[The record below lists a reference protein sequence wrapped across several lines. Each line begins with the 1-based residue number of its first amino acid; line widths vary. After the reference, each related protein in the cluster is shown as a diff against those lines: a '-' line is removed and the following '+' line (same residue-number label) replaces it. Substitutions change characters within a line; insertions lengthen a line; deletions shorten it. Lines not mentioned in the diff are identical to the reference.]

1 MVVGFMEVKKQGCQP
16 LTLMAFLGCALASI
30 FGLPASHAASID
42 YDALL
47 QQLQNQQ
54 QQLMLPL
61 SVDGKNYGEVSATLR
76 GDMLESIA
84 ASAFIH
90 SLPFNM
96 RTQKQLLSLLEATPS
111 QALQAALTPEQLAPF
126 DIVVVYDAVA
136 LQLVVSIPLARLA
149 VQIINNRNQWATIS
163 REPKYSS
170 NSASFFV
177 NGRYGYQY
185 FTNTLNFTNTSSFN
199 DLVQGASSISARS
212 VSKQHTLNLDSALTL
227 KSWTV
232 EGAGQWQQ
240 SDYSNTA
247 RSTAPAWRRNYT
259 RLIHDYIGL
268 GARFTFG
275 DVSYST
281 ADFQRFNA
289 LAGLGFS
296 SNRQLSAYSVGR
308 ETGGESFFIDDTSK
322 VEVYVNNRLVRSLY
336 LTRGNYEVRDLPG
349 VSGVND
355 VRLRV
360 SNAQGELTEFNYSF
374 VFNQQLLAAGEH
386 DFSYNLGVARNY
398 GQAGASYNDEPVV
411 SLYHKYGLLPNL
423 TLGGNLQGVKNHY
436 LPGVGVQWATIAGS
450 FSGALAAS
458 IQQGLPT
465 ARATL
470 LQYRFEKRLLG
481 QLNLSWQ
488 FFESSFVTPST
499 QVVSAPAVNTTE
511 VITNN
516 RKSQAVAHFG
526 RAIGSRFVFN
536 VSYRTNTA
544 RHTQETSDTWEVGF
558 ATRLFNRLRVN
569 ASARRNSAQGVW
581 QDTAYRITLSWQSF
595 SPEQFVDAQ
604 YESNNQTYR
613 TNYFGRFYQQQ
624 HTLGTQLLY
633 EQSQPRS
640 AANLLPGGGVSNG
653 ENEQKNTRQSAALRY
668 DNHRVE
674 GSASVEQ
681 ANNVAGEQQA
691 ARFGMGA
698 ALVMADN
705 QWAFSKPVSGS
716 FVVVDSDV
724 PLNGT
729 TIGINPKAGGGYQSL
744 ITPLSPA
751 VISGVSPY
759 YANQV
764 RINAEGTDL
773 EYQAQ
778 AQNVESIS
786 GYHAGVLVDLKGD
799 KKKIIDGQ
807 LVRFGGGPLTYAA
820 GEAVNQSTGVGYLFF
835 TDDAGRFLLEAINPG
850 LYTLT
855 LFGRDDTYDFS
866 VPDEGSKRITLA
878 AMVVP

>member
-1 MVVGFMEVKKQGCQP
+1 MEVKKQGCQP

-30 FGLPASHAASID
+30 LWLPASYAASIN

-61 SVDGKNYGEVSATLR
+61 SVDGKNYGEVNASLR
-76 GDMLESIA
+76 GDELESIT

-90 SLPFNM
+90 ALPFNT
-96 RTQKQLLSLLEATPS
+96 RTQKQLLSLLETTPS
-111 QALQAALTPEQLAPF
+111 QALQTVLTPEQLAPF
-126 DIVVVYDAVA
+126 GIVVIYDAVA

-149 VQIINNRNQWATIS
+149 VQVISNQGATIS
-163 REPKYSS
+163 REPQYSS
-170 NSASFFV
+170 NTTSFFV

-185 FTNTLNFTNTSSFN
+185 FTNALNSPNTSSFN
-199 DLVQGASSISARS
+199 DLAQDVSSISARS

-240 SDYSNTA
+240 SDYSNIA

-259 RLIHDYIGL
+259 RLIHDYIDL

-275 DVSYST
+275 DLSYST

-355 VRLRV
+355 VHLRV

-374 VFNQQLLAAGEH
+374 VFNQQLLAAREH

-398 GQAGASYNDEPVV
+398 GQAGASYNDEPMV
-411 SLYHKYGLLPNL
+411 SLHHKYGLLSNL

-436 LPGVGVQWATIAGS
+436 LLGVGVQWATIAGS

-458 IQQGLPT
+458 IRQGLPT

-488 FFESSFVTPST
+488 FFEPSFAAPNA
-499 QVVSAPAVNTTE
+499 QVVSAPVVDTTG
-511 VITNN
+511 VIINN
-516 RKSQAVAHFG
+516 RKSQAIVHFG

-536 VSYRTNTA
+536 ASYRTNTT
-544 RHTQETSDTWEVGF
+544 RHTQETSDTWEAGF
-558 ATRLFNRLRVN
+558 AARLFNRLRVN
-569 ASARRNSAQGVW
+569 ASARRSSTEGLW
-581 QDTAYRITLSWQSF
+581 QHTNYRIILSWQSF

-613 TNYFGRFYQQQ
+613 THYFGRFYQQQ
-624 HTLGTQLLY
+624 HTLGAQLLY

-640 AANLLPGGGVSNG
+640 AANLLPGSNVNEGAG
-653 ENEQKNTRQSAALRY
+653 EPQNTRQSAALRY

-681 ANNVAGEQQA
+681 ANNTAGEQQVT
-691 ARFGMGA
+691 RFGVGA

-705 QWAFSKPVSGS
+705 QWAFSGPVSGS
-716 FVVVDSDV
+716 FVIVDSDV

-744 ITPLSPA
+744 ITQLSPA

-759 YANQV
+759 YVNHV
-764 RINAEGTDL
+764 RVNAEGTDL

-807 LVRFGGGPLTYAA
+807 LVHIDGRPLTYVA
-820 GEAVNQSTGVGYLFF
+820 GEAVNQDTGVGYLFF
-835 TDDAGRFLLEAINPG
+835 TDDAGHFLLEALNPG
-850 LYTLT
+850 LYKLT
-855 LFGRDDTYDFS
+855 LFGRDDAYDFS
-866 VPDEGSKRITLA
+866 VPNEGDKRITLA